1 MTPTAAVAGLPR
13 RPAADADALA
23 ERYLAFCSSSM
34 PQPGQARRR
43 ASGAAAFLAAHPHV
57 HGWMQTTLQSRL
69 ADLRRYPLA
78 WPFLAFVMLCGEVCG
93 DLELLAGKN
102 AGTSLAWTCEQLFP
116 AELGTLN
123 QAAARLGLAPTWTA
137 HVLRQTL
144 PVIVAESGHS
154 PKELTAQDLDR
165 VQAGLSSSPLVSPP
179 MREGHLARVHALRR
193 LLYETRIINVPAARR
208 RGDGPASRVQQL
220 QAVAAAEIRRTM
232 LSYLS
237 VRSAVLRPS
246 SLAKLVTN
254 LASFGEY
261 LSDAH
266 PELSCLARLER
277 RHVEGYLA
285 WSSTRHWRGG
295 RCRER
300 QVGPNSVLQSVL
312 CLRTFL
318 DDIAAW
324 GWADSPPRRLVFSAD
339 VPRPA
344 QPLPRALPPDIDRAV
359 MAAVAELPDP
369 IARVG
374 LQVMRGTG
382 VRIGEL
388 LDLELNCIVDYGTQ
402 GSWLRV
408 PLGKLNTERSVPLD
422 ETTLA
427 ALVGWLA
434 ERDQQ
439 RALPHPRDGRLTD
452 FVFVRAGRR
461 PGARPLQA
469 GLTQAVQAAGLT
481 GTDGEPMHVVTHQLR
496 HTYATSLANAGMS
509 IQALMALLGH
519 NSPAMTLR
527 YATLASPTLRT
538 AYDQAMGKI
547 RPRLPIAPTGRP
559 IVPDRVDWLS
569 SEMLKTRVAH
579 GYCSRDLVAEAC
591 PYANI
596 CEGCSNYVTAPEF
609 TPALQDQLADVQA
622 LHADAQ
628 NRGWAS
634 EAARHAGVI
643 TSLKS
648 HLQRLDSVPP
658 NQRA

>member
-1 MTPTAAVAGLPR
+1 MTSVASPCRAAPPSAAAGELQK
-13 RPAADADALA
+13 
-23 ERYLAFCSSSM
+23 RYLAFCSASM

-43 ASGAAAFLAAHPHV
+43 ASGAAAFVDAHPDLDV
-57 HGWMQTTLQSRL
+57 WMQRPVSSRL
-69 ADLRRYPLA
+69 ADLRRYPQG
-78 WPFLAFVMLCGEVCG
+78 WSFLAFVMLSG
-93 DLELLAGKN
+93 DVRGNIELLAGKN

-116 AELGTLN
+116 EELLALGE
-123 QAAARLGLAPTWTA
+123 AARRLDLAAIGTA

-144 PVIVAESGHS
+144 PVVVAESGRR
-154 PKELTAQDLDR
+154 PDALTVADLDR
-165 VQAGLSSSPLVSPP
+165 VQAGLANSLLVTAP
-179 MREGHLARVHALRR
+179 MREGHQGRLHTLRR
-193 LLYETRIINVPAARR
+193 LLYEARIIDAPAARR
-208 RGDGPASRVQQL
+208 RGAGPASRVQHL
-220 QAVAAAEIRRTM
+220 QNVAAVEIRRTM
-232 LSYLS
+232 LAYLK
-237 VRSAVLRPS
+237 VRASVLRPAT
-246 SLAKLVTN
+246 LAKLVTN
-254 LASFGEY
+254 LACFGEY
-261 LSDAH
+261 LSVNH

-277 RHVEGYLA
+277 RQVEGYLT
-285 WSSTRHWRGG
+285 WSATRYWRGS

-300 QVGPNSVLQSVL
+300 QIGTDSALQAVL

-324 GWADSPPRRLVFSAD
+324 GWADSPSRRLVFPAD
-339 VPRPA
+339 VPRP
-344 QPLPRALPPDIDRAV
+344 PHLLPRALPPDVDRAV
-359 MAAVAELPDP
+359 MAAVAELSDP
-369 IARVG
+369 IVRVG

-382 VRIGEL
+382 LRVGEL
-388 LDLELNCIVDYGTQ
+388 LDLELNCILDYGTQ

-408 PLGKLNTERSVPLD
+408 PLGKLNTERTVPLD

-434 ERDQQ
+434 ERGPQ
-439 RALPHPRDGRLTD
+439 RALPHPRHGRLTD

-469 GLTQAVQAAGLT
+469 GLSQAVQATGLR
-481 GTDGEPMHVVTHQLR
+481 GPDRAPLHVVTHQLR

-527 YATLASPTLRT
+527 YATLASPTLRS
-538 AYDQAMGKI
+538 AYDEAMGKI

-569 SEMLKTRVAH
+569 GEMLKTRVAH

-596 CEGCSNYVTAPEF
+596 CEGCSNFVTAPEF
-609 TPALQDQLADVQA
+609 APALTGQLADVQT
-622 LHADAQ
+622 LHADAEQ
-628 NRGWAS
+628 RGWKS

-643 TSLKS
+643 SSLKS
-648 HLQRLDSVPP
+648 HLHRLETGSLPRP
-658 NQRA
+658 QA